1 MWLRRS
7 STTTRTS
14 LAQQAAR
21 RTSLAASRSPAVIPA
36 RHHSQTRSPKS
47 AGTVY
52 RTTGRW
58 PSLVWIQACAQPAR
72 TRRG

>member
-7 STTTRTS
+7 FTTTRTS

-21 RTSLAASRSPAVIPA
+21 RISLAASRSPAVIPA
-36 RHHSQTRSPKS
+36 RSHSHTRSPKS

-52 RTTGRW
+52 QDRGE
-58 PSLVWIQACAQPAR
+58 PSAPDH
-72 TRRG
+72 G

>member
-7 STTTRTS
+7 FTTTRTS

-21 RTSLAASRSPAVIPA
+21 RISLAASRSPAVIPA

-47 AGTVY
+47 AGTV
-52 RTTGRW
+52 
-58 PSLVWIQACAQPAR
+58 
-72 TRRG
+72 